1 MKIKVRKPL
10 YQGLHFQQN
19 RYGISSIFISNM
31 LISKWLKMGM
41 IYVLRSSHAVLP
53 MTKRKL
59 RKLHYFQQS
68 GEENVNKESKY

>member
-1 MKIKVRKPL
+1 
-10 YQGLHFQQN
+10 
-19 RYGISSIFISNM
+19 
-31 LISKWLKMGM
+31 M

-59 RKLHYFQQS
+59 RKLHYFQQF